1 MNRPCNNISDRGML
15 TGAPTGHRKINN
27 SLMNRILLTLLAL
40 VSFQLAVLSQ
50 KTIKD
55 ENAQVREAKN
65 FHGIS
70 VGSSFNVYL
79 TQGNE
84 EVVAVSASEIK
95 YRDQIVVEVKNGILH
110 IGLTKQ
116 GWKLNL
122 GNKKLKAYISFKNI
136 DRLDISGAC
145 NAIVDGS
152 IKANDLKLDLS
163 GASDLKGR
171 VDAKKLNINLS
182 GASDMTLSGVATDLR
197 IDASGASKFKG
208 FDLITDYCNAEAS
221 GASDIRI
228 TVTKELSVHAS
239 GASDID
245 YKGSG
250 MIRDVKTSGASS
262 VSRAGS

>member
-1 MNRPCNNISDRGML
+1 MNRPYNNITRRGIL
-15 TGAPTGHRKINN
+15 TGAPSGHKTIK
-27 SLMNRILLTLLAL
+27 SKQVNRILLTLLAL
-40 VSFQLAVLSQ
+40 VSFQLAALSQ

-70 VGSSFNVYL
+70 VGNSFNVYL
-79 TQGNE
+79 SQGNE
-84 EVVAVSASEIK
+84 EAVAVSASETK
-95 YRDQIVVEVKNGILH
+95 YRDLITVEVKNGILY
-110 IGLTKQ
+110 IGLSKP

-152 IKANDLKLDLS
+152 IKANDLKVDLS
-163 GASDLKGR
+163 GASDLKAR
-171 VDAKKLNINLS
+171 VDAKKLDINIS
-182 GASDMTLSGVATDLR
+182 GASDLTLSGVTADLR

-208 FDLITDYCNAEAS
+208 FDLTTDYCNAEAS

-250 MIRDVKTSGASS
+250 KVRDVKTSGASS
-262 VSRAGS
+262 VSRTGS